1 MTLDHATVP
10 RGRKTARRRGWRVT
24 LLRHLATRG
33 RPFTARDLAGLA
45 NSVLKDSMTVLQAQ
59 ALCASY
65 IRKGELRQVR
75 RGIGGSDGVEA
86 LYTKALDSG
95 NGE

>member
-24 LLRHLATRG
+24 LLRRLASRG
-33 RPFTARDLAGLA
+33 RPFTAREFKNLV
-45 NSVLKDSMTVLQAQ
+45 NSNSDDAMTTIQAQ

-75 RGIGGSDGVEA
+75 RGIGGSDSVEA
-86 LYTKALDSG
+86 LYESA
-95 NGE
+95 